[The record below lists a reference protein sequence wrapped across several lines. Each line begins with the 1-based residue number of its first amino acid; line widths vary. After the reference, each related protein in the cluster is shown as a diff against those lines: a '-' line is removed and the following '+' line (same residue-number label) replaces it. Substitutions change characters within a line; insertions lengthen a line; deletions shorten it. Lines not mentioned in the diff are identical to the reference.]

1 MLLHVVVLRT
11 RSKKRKA
18 FRKRSSIT
26 IAMCFAWPQL
36 KSADIWCYNAPKL
49 HHSSIGEPISIW
61 LSNMPRDWRIG
72 SLPEWGGKFEPV
84 LSGFSSGAHMF
95 YGWYVMG
102 PMCIF
107 FSFLARRTSPKR
119 GTAHS
124 LHHVYTRPIEP
135 VFIFSRTIR
144 NNYLKFLS
152 LPLKYLL
159 IKVFF

>member
-1 MLLHVVVLRT
+1 
-11 RSKKRKA
+11 
-18 FRKRSSIT
+18 
-26 IAMCFAWPQL
+26 
-36 KSADIWCYNAPKL
+36 
-49 HHSSIGEPISIW
+49 
-61 LSNMPRDWRIG
+61 
-72 SLPEWGGKFEPV
+72 
-84 LSGFSSGAHMF
+84 MF

-144 NNYLKFLS
+144 NNYLMTFQNCTLVFS
-152 LPLKYLL
+152 IEGNVNFCLYL
-159 IKVFF
+159 